1 MDWRQ
6 EGTFTKRKI
15 FNNNWCID
23 EIFSRR
29 FSDPC
34 LANNSDEESAQ
45 QSTADKL
52 NLKNQSDNNKL
63 LATLIQQINYL
74 HETNSKICRNLN
86 DTKGEPPTASLY
98 SARVGFFLS
107 SFYIFRLIKFTRD
120 RHFLLIAADICRLQA
135 PLEWPSFFF
144 VRNRFRAVL
153 KKKKYE
159 FGTEFGDFSFSR
171 DVMIPT
177 SFNIYIESIIG
188 VRIKL
193 FHFMNSLSSILL
205 NKPRNA
211 HIVHKIYSTYN
222 YSYYSYICTIWTELN
237 SFIAPQ
243 WREREREKKYVDE
256 PIVCSND
263 VYFVWLTLQQ
273 FLPFSH
279 YVLNCAFS
287 FS

>member
-86 DTKGEPPTASLY
+86 DTKGEPPTACLY

-153 KKKKYE
+153 KRKKNMNLEQSSAISHFLVTLWYQLH
-159 FGTEFGDFSFSR
+159 S
-171 DVMIPT
+171 
-177 SFNIYIESIIG
+177 IYIS
-188 VRIKL
+188 
-193 FHFMNSLSSILL
+193 NLL
-205 NKPRNA
+205 
-211 HIVHKIYSTYN
+211 
-222 YSYYSYICTIWTELN
+222 L
-237 SFIAPQ
+237 
-243 WREREREKKYVDE
+243 
-256 PIVCSND
+256 
-263 VYFVWLTLQQ
+263 
-273 FLPFSH
+273 
-279 YVLNCAFS
+279 AFG
-287 FS
+287 